1 MEGGALAWSISVFAK
16 PWETSSSDPVAAA
29 VNGAKAKPW
38 NPPPP
43 KVPDEVL
50 QATQQRRMANGEG
63 VKLDPIRAQAFAKEM
78 LIDFNPVKSLLRAG
92 LIDADE
98 ATSRTPAS
106 LYKTAQRYERH
117 PLVQQALRDFI
128 HRVESDK
135 VVSRERILYGLLEEA
150 CYHGPGASASARVAA
165 WGRLAK
171 LMGMELPEEGDKSRG
186 KQAPGGVMLIPFSP
200 SIEAWEN
207 AAVGQQRQLKADVR
221 L

>member
-1 MEGGALAWSISVFAK
+1 MIAK
-16 PWETSSSDPVAAA
+16 PWEKGAKDATVASA

-43 KVPDEVL
+43 EVDQEVL
-50 QATQQRRMANGEG
+50 QHHQQKTMARGDG
-63 VKLDPIRAQAFAKEM
+63 VKLDPLKAQAFAKEM

-106 LYKTAQRYERH
+106 LYKTAARYERH

-135 VVSRERILYGLLEEA
+135 IVSRERILYGLLEEA
-150 CYHGPGASASARVAA
+150 CYQGPGASASARVAA
-165 WGRLAK
+165 WGKLAK
-171 LMGMELPEEGDKSRG
+171 LMGMELPDPGERK
-186 KQAPGGVMLIPFSP
+186 ATAAGGVMLIPYVP

-207 AAVGQQRQLKADVR
+207 AAMGQQARLKADVR
-221 L
+221 T